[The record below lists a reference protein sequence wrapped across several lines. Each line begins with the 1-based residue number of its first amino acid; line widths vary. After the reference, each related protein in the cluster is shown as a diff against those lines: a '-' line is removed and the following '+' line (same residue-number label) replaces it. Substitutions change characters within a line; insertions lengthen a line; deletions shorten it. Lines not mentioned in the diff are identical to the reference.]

1 MFRMEESE
9 MQDKPHW
16 MTTLYKHIEEK
27 RKLNREVFN
36 LDSKSLAKSF
46 KFVVLILFTI

>member
-46 KFVVLILFTI
+46 MFVVLILFTI